1 MLVSLMG
8 ETMQTSKTSGEA
20 AFVPAP
26 DWIRRVGRETR
37 AFDVTSVVEAK
48 SAKRDTGWDFIIK
61 LSVPPDE
68 RCVDLFVKTRSELS
82 PQAALL
88 ASEKLKWVPPHGVLM
103 ICAPYIPPR
112 VAEICRENHVS
123 YLDGVGNCRIAAP
136 GLFVLVSG
144 RPNRQTTIKSAID
157 PFSRKSSRIVRTL
170 LKHPARGWQ
179 VQQLAQEAEVS
190 LGLASRVKKALID
203 DAYLEERDRLLYLRD
218 PAKLLQAWAVKYRP
232 HVKRM
237 PLFTLSRP
245 PEAERRLAE
254 WCRANAV
261 SYALSQF
268 AAAWRYLP
276 MVRYDKSVAYIE
288 KKVASEDHLTALLAH
303 LDARQVDT
311 GANCTLWLTDDPAV
325 FSDAKEVEG
334 VKTVSPVQL
343 YLDLRNLPGRGEEV
357 ARDILKKEL
366 PALLPDSDRPNK
378 QKPGG

>member
-8 ETMQTSKTSGEA
+8 ETMKTRKTRGEA
-20 AFVPAP
+20 AFFPAS
-26 DWIRRVGRETR
+26 DWVRQVGRDTG
-37 AFDVTSVVEAK
+37 AFDVTSVTEGK
-48 SAKRDTGWDFIIK
+48 SAKRETAWDFIIT
-61 LSVPPDE
+61 LSIPPDE
-68 RCVDLFVKTRSELS
+68 RRVNLFVQTRSELS

-88 ASEKLKWVPPHGVLM
+88 AFEKLKWVPPDGILT

-112 VAEICRENHVS
+112 VTELCRDNQVS

-144 RPNRQTTIKSAID
+144 RPNRQTTIKTAID

-203 DAYLEERDRLLYLRD
+203 EAYLEERDRLLYLRD
-218 PAKLLQAWAVKYRP
+218 PAKLLQAWAVQYRP

-254 WCRANAV
+254 WCRANEV
-261 SYALSQF
+261 SYALSQL

-325 FSDAKEVEG
+325 FSDAKEIEG
-334 VKTVSPVQL
+334 VKMVSPVQL

-357 ARDILKKEL
+357 AHDILKKEL
-366 PALLPDSDRPNK
+366 PTLLPVSDRSNK
-378 QKPGG
+378 QPGG